1 LLPSKHLLVSVYA
14 NLQTNFMEKGD
25 RPMEK
30 TGIILGLVLVLAV
43 PVAGALASGGTGFAS
58 HSDAV
63 SFSSTGNGPAI
74 QPAGFSLCPTIA
86 ETAQV
91 RNKGI
96 DYVRT
101 REFAE
106 AVSAVANGTSSFAP
120 IRVPA
125 EWKGAATLWGSSVT
139 SNGTPRIAVMQGEA
153 GPGRHQVVLL
163 SPSGVPIDP
172 TRIGLEERSCNSDL
186 LFRASLEYRF
196 RKGQEDAPLLY
207 PHLVRKA
214 ASGIEKKIMAKMDSA
229 TRSAKRADDIAA
241 RILQAEKA
249 GAGECQPQELA
260 RAKAELAVAL
270 GGISDINIDAGVTD
284 TVLARAERATA
295 DLMSAGGRFASINRI
310 YCGP

>member
-1 LLPSKHLLVSVYA
+1 MK
-14 NLQTNFMEKGD
+14 
-25 RPMEK
+25 K
-30 TGIILGLVLVLAV
+30 TGRILGLVLVLAV
-43 PVAGALASGGTGFAS
+43 PVGGALASGGIV
-58 HSDAV
+58 HSSRGDAV
-63 SFSSTGNGPAI
+63 PFSSTGNGPAI

-120 IRVPA
+120 MRLPA
-125 EWKGAATLWGSSVT
+125 EWKGAANLWGANVA
-139 SNGTPRIAVMQGEA
+139 SNGTPRIAVMPGEA
-153 GPGRHQVVLL
+153 GPGRYRVVLL
-163 SPSGVPIDP
+163 SPSGAPIDP
-172 TRIGLEERSCNSDL
+172 TRVGLEERSCNSDL

-196 RKGQEDAPLLY
+196 RQGQEDAPLLY

-214 ASGIEKKIMAKMDSA
+214 ASGIEKRIMAKMDSA
-229 TRSAKRADDIAA
+229 ERSAKRADDVVA

-249 GAGECQPQELA
+249 GVGECQPQELA

-270 GGISDINIDAGVTD
+270 GVISDLDIDAGVTE
-284 TVLARAERATA
+284 TVLARAERASA
-295 DLMSAGGRFASINRI
+295 DLLTGGRFASVNAA
-310 YCGP
+310 YCGE

>member
-1 LLPSKHLLVSVYA
+1 MKKP
-14 NLQTNFMEKGD
+14 
-25 RPMEK
+25 
-30 TGIILGLVLVLAV
+30 GITLGLVLVLAV
-43 PVAGALASGGTGFAS
+43 PAGGALASGGIGHAS
-58 HSDAV
+58 HGDAV

-74 QPAGFSLCPTIA
+74 QPTGFSLCPTIA

-101 REFAE
+101 REFAD

-120 IRVPA
+120 MRVPA
-125 EWKGAATLWGSSVT
+125 EWKGAANLWGSSVT
-139 SNGTPRIAVMQGEA
+139 SNGMPRIAVMPAEA
-153 GPGRHQVVLL
+153 GPGRHRVVLL
-163 SPSGVPIDP
+163 SPSGAPIDP
-172 TRIGLEERSCNSDL
+172 TRVGLEERSCNSDL

-196 RKGQEDAPLLY
+196 RQGQEDAPLLY

-214 ASGIEKKIMAKMDSA
+214 ASGIEKRITAKMDSA
-229 TRSAKRADDIAA
+229 ARSAKRTDDIAA

-249 GAGECQPQELA
+249 GVGECQPQELA

-270 GGISDINIDAGVTD
+270 GGISELNIDAGVTE
-284 TVLARAERATA
+284 TVLARAERASADLLTA
-295 DLMSAGGRFASINRI
+295 DRYASIGGA